1 MWVIEGQT
9 EKEMEREG
17 LEEAVWER
25 VDSVRVRYWCC
36 DTEPTLDSSSSL
48 FTFTVFTISVC

>member
-1 MWVIEGQT
+1 VWVIEGQT

-25 VDSVRVRYWCC
+25 VDSVRVRY
-36 DTEPTLDSSSSL
+36 
-48 FTFTVFTISVC
+48 